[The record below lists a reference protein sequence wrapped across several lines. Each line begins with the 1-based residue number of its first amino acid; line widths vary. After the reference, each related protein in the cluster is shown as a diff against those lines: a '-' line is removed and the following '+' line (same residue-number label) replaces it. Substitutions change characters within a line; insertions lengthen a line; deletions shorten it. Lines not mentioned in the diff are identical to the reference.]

1 METLYKQMQNI
12 HTPLDARR
20 DLDLS
25 TLSIAQRNTVSP
37 SDASRSTSISTR
49 FINLDVAEL
58 EVPSLPLD
66 GLDRRGL
73 LLHLPHIRCV
83 LLLILSLC
91 SRICKRS
98 ALFRSKT
105 SYLLLSS
112 QDKLWMRNA
121 GVGREEVVIENLSC
135 VLAVEL
141 ARLGGWP
148 EDLLG
153 CGLVDWKIVDGFEFG
168 SLLVLWD
175 NGVDGAGVWLRK
187 TLALLIVR

>member
-1 METLYKQMQNI
+1 
-12 HTPLDARR
+12 
-20 DLDLS
+20 
-25 TLSIAQRNTVSP
+25 
-37 SDASRSTSISTR
+37 
-49 FINLDVAEL
+49 
-58 EVPSLPLD
+58 
-66 GLDRRGL
+66 
-73 LLHLPHIRCV
+73 
-83 LLLILSLC
+83 
-91 SRICKRS
+91 
-98 ALFRSKT
+98 
-105 SYLLLSS
+105 
-112 QDKLWMRNA
+112 MRNA